1 MGIGFTIYPGS
12 AHRFEMYRQ
21 ICAYAAEAKQYGWV
35 VVIWSYAR
43 GSGLSRVGETAR
55 ATLPR
60 LPPSWERILIL
71 KIIIFIIKV
80 KLPSEHIE
88 QPAARQVYEKAQIPI
103 ATLSNRV
110 RPVVQC
116 TFNGRKT
123 AIKRPGQRF
132 T

>member
-1 MGIGFTIYPGS
+1 VGGGDLVLRPGFGAKSGGGNGPG
-12 AHRFEMYRQ
+12 
-21 ICAYAAEAKQYGWV
+21 YAAQIAAQLG
-35 VVIWSYAR
+35 AH
-43 GSGLSRVGETAR
+43 
-55 ATLPR
+55 
-60 LPPSWERILIL
+60 
-71 KIIIFIIKV
+71 IIKV